1 MAKASCALQTLPA
14 LGSGSMGTAILAQQ
28 FLFARAQSLH
38 VQGRMWQCCVWVIPA
53 LLWTF
58 PKTATNK
65 NCDHHPNLSTVWCS
79 HMCSCVHVALIYVV
93 RGLQHG
99 APVYVM
105 HGPNVVLLCTRFMVH
120 GPQHGAPVS
129 LHMKRARPLCG
140 CSWRSCQGIAVTFT
154 GGGGA
159 LPLACSPSCLGHS
172 CLSQATRTQC
182 CLPAPLL
189 PCWGSQILAAQVPQA
204 HGWGQLQV
212 SHFSPICQIGKKT
225 AQFKIPTLPLTAF
238 RFSFFNFSG

>member
-140 CSWRSCQGIAVTFT
+140 CSWRSCQGNRSDFHRRWWSTPISLQSFPSRTQ
-154 GGGGA
+154 
-159 LPLACSPSCLGHS
+159 LPLPGHQDSVLSPSTSPSMLRESNPCCPGTTGPWLGAAAG
-172 CLSQATRTQC
+172 LSFLSDLSNRKENCA
-182 CLPAPLL
+182 
-189 PCWGSQILAAQVPQA
+189 V
-204 HGWGQLQV
+204 
-212 SHFSPICQIGKKT
+212 
-225 AQFKIPTLPLTAF
+225 
-238 RFSFFNFSG
+238 